1 MKRNESLLSK
11 KLATIKKISRKK
23 VYFFVVSAIL
33 IFILFCTINII
44 NQFWVSVLL
53 NLFGS
58 IISSIIIAVGNNVWE
73 KTRRKQNTLT
83 DNLINEITELT
94 LPEFKYVI
102 LSDED
107 KECMFQFPY
116 EDHGYYSEKIFEGFA
131 YLSELT
137 CAVKNIILFYPDFSK
152 FTDDI
157 MIISDVIQSKKDII
171 EYTDIWYLEPIYE
184 FDEQTNQYEM
194 IDPSNYDGE
203 ISMYSV
209 KQAVWT
215 DTNNYLE
222 LEDFKW
228 FADQFTQLSNNV
240 DSALQ
245 ELSRVKQESI
255 KQLIR

>member
-1 MKRNESLLSK
+1 MKITDIIQK
-11 KLATIKKISRKK
+11 K
-23 VYFFVVSAIL
+23 
-33 IFILFCTINII
+33 
-44 NQFWVSVLL
+44 
-53 NLFGS
+53 
-58 IISSIIIAVGNNVWE
+58 
-73 KTRRKQNTLT
+73 
-83 DNLINEITELT
+83 
-94 LPEFKYVI
+94 
-102 LSDED
+102 
-107 KECMFQFPY
+107 
-116 EDHGYYSEKIFEGFA
+116 FEGFA

-240 DSALQ
+240 GSALQ

-255 KQLIR
+255 RSYLKA